1 MSSGLVVDAHHHFW
15 PQPRPELYP
24 WLTEPLAGLRRP
36 FGPDDLRPL
45 LEAAGVDRTVL
56 VQTRSSLDESIDL
69 LATAAGSGFVAGVVA
84 WVDLTDPEVRRAI
97 ARLRAAPGG
106 ERLVGIRHQARDEAD
121 AGWLARAE
129 VHQGLAAVAE
139 AGLAYDLLVRTPQ
152 LPAAVAAA
160 RAHPSLRFVID
171 HLAKPGIAAGPEDL
185 DWAAGMMPFA
195 DLPNVSCK
203 LSGMVTEADWAG
215 WQPAD
220 LQPYV
225 DRVYSWFGEDRLL
238 YGSDW
243 PVCLVAADYGRVMD
257 TLHQLLSGRS
267 EEARRKVFGANAMRI
282 YSL

>member
-1 MSSGLVVDAHHHFW
+1 MELVAQF
-15 PQPRPELYP
+15 PEQ
-24 WLTEPLAGLRRP
+24 E
-36 FGPDDLRPL
+36 
-45 LEAAGVDRTVL
+45 
-56 VQTRSSLDESIDL
+56 
-69 LATAAGSGFVAGVVA
+69 
-84 WVDLTDPEVRRAI
+84 
-97 ARLRAAPGG
+97 
-106 ERLVGIRHQARDEAD
+106 
-121 AGWLARAE
+121 
-129 VHQGLAAVAE
+129 
-139 AGLAYDLLVRTPQ
+139 
-152 LPAAVAAA
+152 
-160 RAHPSLRFVID
+160 FVID